1 VNLIDS
7 GMQIVQYIPVS
18 VSPEFLRSLRGIH
31 VDDAYDKIATEYPT
45 VAICATSQ
53 LSSLSPEVVTEN
65 TIILSLNRKDEY
77 YVDFASM
84 GFQKQPY

>member
-1 VNLIDS
+1 
-7 GMQIVQYIPVS
+7 MQYIPVS

-45 VAICATSQ
+45 IAICATSQ